1 MDEGSATVRVDGDVF
16 CGHNKG
22 RLGLASA
29 VSRGLS
35 LRLST
40 NQPATGTTLQP
51 PVPLSDFSNNY
62 CQNNYCQMTSMWPS
76 QKGVLGQED
85 TNALICL
92 AQFTPIAQRKRTATD
107 CLLDQP

>member
-1 MDEGSATVRVDGDVF
+1 MNEGSATVRVVGDVF

-22 RLGLASA
+22 RLGLASV
-29 VSRGLS
+29 VSRGLSLRLS

-62 CQNNYCQMTSMWPS
+62 CQNNYCQMPS
-76 QKGVLGQED
+76 IVAVSKRCTRGQKD
-85 TNALICL
+85 TNALIRH
-92 AQFTPIAQRKRTATD
+92 AKKENRKRFSA
-107 CLLDQP
+107 

>member
-1 MDEGSATVRVDGDVF
+1 MNEGSATVGVAGDVF

-51 PVPLSDFSNNY
+51 PVPLLDFSNNY
-62 CQNNYCQMTSMWPS
+62 CQNNYCQMPS
-76 QKGVLGQED
+76 IVAVSKRCTRGQED
-85 TNALICL
+85 TNALIHL
-92 AQFTPIAQRKRTATD
+92 AQFTPIAQRKRTAKD
-107 CLLDQP
+107 FLLD

>member
-1 MDEGSATVRVDGDVF
+1 MNEGSATVRVDGDVF

-51 PVPLSDFSNNY
+51 SHYQTLAITIVRI
-62 CQNNYCQMTSMWPS
+62 TIV
-76 QKGVLGQED
+76 K
-85 TNALICL
+85 CL
-92 AQFTPIAQRKRTATD
+92 R
-107 CLLDQP
+107 

>member
-1 MDEGSATVRVDGDVF
+1 MNEGSATVF

-51 PVPLSDFSNNY
+51 PAHYQTLAITIVRITIVKSIVAF
-62 CQNNYCQMTSMWPS
+62 
-76 QKGVLGQED
+76 QKGVLGDKRIQ
-85 TNALICL
+85 
-92 AQFTPIAQRKRTATD
+92 TP
-107 CLLDQP
+107 